1 MPLNNERPSV
11 GDDQISD
18 TELSERC
25 DSVTSSSDY
34 ECSRQSFTS
43 DSSSKLNSPAS
54 SPPQVVTFDE
64 LMAATGNFSN
74 LTLAHEIVVNDNFR
88 IDEIDLPPNSLE
100 RRVKEVVHKA
110 FWDCLESEL
119 KEDPPEYEHAM
130 KLLEEIKEILLSFLS
145 TGANRLRN
153 QICEVLDIDLLRQQA
168 EHDTVDIRGLA
179 GYVIT
184 IMGKLCAPVRD
195 EDVKKLK
202 ATTDI
207 VPLFR
212 EIFHVLDLMK
222 MDMINFTIQNLRPHL
237 QHHSVEY
244 ERETFQQILDT
255 LPSGL
260 DHTTEWIKES
270 VDEVSASVPSAPS
283 SSPGAECHSNSIP
296 SPTSVLNN
304 GFLKLLH
311 WDYEKKVI
319 PEEKCD
325 DLENRSCRS
334 NIRIVGIPEGMEG
347 RSMETFVESLLPKVL
362 GEDTFPRRLEIERA
376 HRALRP
382 RPGPGERPRI
392 IIAKFL
398 RYQDKTLM
406 TDETRFREL
415 QQRLDQLKTVA
426 AVLVI
431 TYNMLN
437 SAIEGLPEFANRLK
451 KTVAI
456 LLDGMHSQVFNL
468 EEALKSIGIQIC
480 SEVNKSLLDR
490 GCSVLSTETQG
501 SLIGQL
507 CSIPQEDNPIR
518 NLINDRIQLYLK
530 KFLSISS
537 SSKCAPPVPGGLS
550 AIQSELELIGAQ
562 YASVVNFNKQVYG
575 PFYAGILRKLLF
587 TEAPRETAPTGTN
600 SL

>member
-398 RYQDKTLM
+398 RYQDKVNTL
-406 TDETRFREL
+406 RRAREL
-415 QQRLDQLKTVA
+415 GSLTFE
-426 AVLVI
+426 
-431 TYNMLN
+431 N
-437 SAIEGLPEFANRLK
+437 NRL
-451 KTVAI
+451 
-456 LLDGMHSQVFNL
+456 
-468 EEALKSIGIQIC
+468 
-480 SEVNKSLLDR
+480 
-490 GCSVLSTETQG
+490 
-501 SLIGQL
+501 
-507 CSIPQEDNPIR
+507 
-518 NLINDRIQLYLK
+518 
-530 KFLSISS
+530 FLF
-537 SSKCAPPVPGGLS
+537 PDLS
-550 AIQSELELIGAQ
+550 ADL
-562 YASVVNFNKQVYG
+562 QVK
-575 PFYAGILRKLLF
+575 RREF
-587 TEAPRETAPTGTN
+587 TEARWLCHSLQLPFFLLYPAKLRVPLDSGVKFFTDPGEAVRFLQQIPEQRPGTRTERLGRESPAGVDP
-600 SL
+600 

>member
-319 PEEKCD
+319 PE
-325 DLENRSCRS
+325 
-334 NIRIVGIPEGMEG
+334 
-347 RSMETFVESLLPKVL
+347 
-362 GEDTFPRRLEIERA
+362 
-376 HRALRP
+376 
-382 RPGPGERPRI
+382 
-392 IIAKFL
+392 
-398 RYQDKTLM
+398 TLM